1 MLARFLISTPLLPES
16 WRLCSKVNASAV
28 NFRSFVVERV
38 GNVVYVA
45 FSGFQMA
52 GGGSDPSWRTL
63 EPLESIGGVPL
74 FSTRRNKEEEEPV
87 KVHSGMLNLFSSLFN
102 SIQNQVCLF
111 LFFSSF
117 YIIWRTCLCFHI
129 STIHI

>member
-1 MLARFLISTPLLPES
+1 MLATFLISTPLLPES
-16 WRLCSKVNASAV
+16 WRMCSQANASAV
-28 NFRSFVVERV
+28 NLRSFVVERV

-45 FSGFQMA
+45 FSGVQMA

-87 KVHSGMLNLFSSLFN
+87 KVHSGMLNLFFSLFN
-102 SIQNQVCLF
+102 SIQNQVC
-111 LFFSSF
+111 FFSSF
-117 YIIWRTCLCFHI
+117 YITWRTCLCFHLSI
-129 STIHI
+129 IHI